1 MESYTPQEELQQRI
15 GKLQERMQQKTLA
28 GALILQRA
36 DLFYFSGTGQNGHL
50 FIPASGE
57 PTLLVKKSLDRA
69 REESA
74 LKTIIPY
81 SGTEQLR
88 DLVTSLIPENS
99 AIGVETDVLP
109 AVLYF
114 RYQKIFAGYQLA
126 DLSGEIRQIRAV
138 KSAYEINLL
147 HQAAAVGKKV
157 FDYAREIIRPG
168 MSEVELAGGLE
179 MQARL
184 LGHQGTVR
192 MRGFNQELYFGHV
205 MSGDNAAA
213 ASFFDGP
220 TGGSGL
226 NPSYPQGAGIRI
238 INKNEPILVDFVTV
252 IGGYLVDQTRIFCLG
267 NPASKLLEAYSLA
280 VEIKKSLA
288 VKGKAGICGSALYDQ
303 AFAMAEQAGLDKHF
317 MGCPEPVSFVGHG
330 VGIELDEMP
339 VIARGFKVTL
349 EKGMVFALEPKFI
362 FPGAGTVGIEDTFV
376 VGADDLEQLTICSDQ
391 LQIL

>member
-15 GKLQERMQQKTLA
+15 GKLQERMQQKSLA

-69 REESA
+69 KDESA
-74 LKTIIPY
+74 LNTTIPY
-81 SGTEQLR
+81 SGTEQLK
-88 DLVTSLIPENS
+88 DLVTSQIPENS
-99 AIGVETDVLP
+99 AIGVEADVLP
-109 AVLYF
+109 AALYF
-114 RYQKIFAGYQLA
+114 RYQKIFTGYQLV

-147 HQAAAVGKKV
+147 RQAAAVGKKV

-179 MQARL
+179 MQARR

-226 NPSYPQGAGIRI
+226 NPSYPQGAGIRT

-252 IGGYLVDQTRIFCLG
+252 IGGYMVDQTRIFCLG

-376 VGADDLEQLTICSDQ
+376 VGADNLEQLTICSDQ
-391 LQIL
+391 LHIL

>member
-1 MESYTPQEELQQRI
+1 MENYTPQEELQQRI
-15 GKLQERMQQKTLA
+15 GNLQERMQQKSLA

-69 REESA
+69 KEESA
-74 LKTIIPY
+74 LKTVIPY
-81 SGTEQLR
+81 SGTEQLK
-88 DLVTSLIPENS
+88 DLVISQIPENS
-99 AIGVETDVLP
+99 VIGLEADVLP
-109 AVLYF
+109 AALYF
-114 RYQKIFAGYQLA
+114 RYQKIFAGYQLV

-147 HQAAAVGKKV
+147 RQAAAVGKQV

-179 MQARL
+179 MQARR
-184 LGHQGTVR
+184 LGHQGAVR

-238 INKNEPILVDFVTV
+238 VNKNEPILVDFVTV
-252 IGGYLVDQTRIFCLG
+252 IGGYMVDQTRIFCLG

-317 MGCPEPVSFVGHG
+317 MGFPEPVSFVGHG

-339 VIARGFKVTL
+339 VIARGFRVTL

-362 FPGAGTVGIEDTFV
+362 FPALGTVGIEDTFV
-376 VGADDLEQLTICSDQ
+376 VGADNLEQLTICSDQ

>member
-1 MESYTPQEELQQRI
+1 MENYTPQEELKLRI
-15 GKLQERMQQKTLA
+15 GKLQKVMQNKSLA

-36 DLFYFSGTGQNGHL
+36 DLFYFSGTGQNGQL

-69 REESA
+69 KEESA
-74 LKTIIPY
+74 LKTVIPY
-81 SGTEQLR
+81 SGTDQLK
-88 DLVTSLIPENS
+88 DLVTSQMPENS

-109 AVLYF
+109 AALYF
-114 RYQKIFAGYQLA
+114 RYQKNFAGYQLV

-147 HQAAAVGKKV
+147 RQAAAVGKKV

-226 NPSYPQGAGIRI
+226 NPSYPQGAGFNKIS
-238 INKNEPILVDFVTV
+238 KNEPILVDFVTV
-252 IGGYLVDQTRIFCLG
+252 IGGYMVDQTRIFSIG
-267 NPASKLLEAYSLA
+267 SPTAKLKEAYALA
-280 VEIKKSLA
+280 VEIKKTLA
-288 VKGKAGICGSALYDQ
+288 EQGKAGVCGSILYDL
-303 AFAMAEQAGLDKHF
+303 AFAMAKQAGLEQHF
-317 MGCPEPVSFVGHG
+317 MGSPEPVSFVGHG
-330 VGIELDEMP
+330 VGIELDELP
-339 VIARGFKVTL
+339 VIARGFKL
-349 EKGMVFALEPKFI
+349 ELKEGMVFALEPKFI

-376 VGADDLEQLTICSDQ
+376 VKTDELEQLTIYSDQ

>member
-15 GKLQERMQQKTLA
+15 GNLQERMQQKSLA

-179 MQARL
+179 MQARR
-184 LGHQGTVR
+184 LGHQGAVR

-238 INKNEPILVDFVTV
+238 VNKNEPILVDFVTV